1 MDIEREIADAQ
12 VGRVSFDSDADDHL
26 AQIARGDWMVGGTDG
41 WDSPDSSGDRGNP
54 KDHCADSGG
63 DSETLFDYRRVRANV
78 ADSLANLGASRYH
91 SAYQIKAEAVD
102 DFQQIAQSAGRQGAA
117 FSGAN
122 HADANQDFAERGAT
136 RRFEK
141 PSVEKKHGDVQ
152 GKREEP
158 VAKPGEAIAARRA
171 SRRRSRRLSWSGGGS
186 RVGQSTLLQQVLA
199 GRNHT
204 AAALAILRVRGDLAV
219 AMRTFHD
226 AKALTVSAPR
236 IRLYERE

>member
-141 PSVEKKHGDVQ
+141 PSVEKKHGGVQRDDDYQRGNCELQLGSVEGAPAHENPCVHDGEEAEEQGDVQ

-186 RVGQSTLLQQVLA
+186 R
-199 GRNHT
+199 
-204 AAALAILRVRGDLAV
+204 
-219 AMRTFHD
+219 
-226 AKALTVSAPR
+226 
-236 IRLYERE
+236 